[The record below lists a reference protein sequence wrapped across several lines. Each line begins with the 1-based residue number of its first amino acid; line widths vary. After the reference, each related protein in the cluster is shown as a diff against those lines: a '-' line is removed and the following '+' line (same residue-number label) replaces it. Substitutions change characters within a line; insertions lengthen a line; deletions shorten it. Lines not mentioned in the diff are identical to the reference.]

1 MNKSRRGAARG
12 PTQRQLRMGEL
23 LRHVLA
29 EVLARGA
36 FRDPVLASTHVTITE
51 VRPSPDLKN
60 ATVFV
65 TPLGGEDMNAV
76 VDALERAQGY
86 LRAQIAKSI
95 EARVVPTLS
104 FKPDLSFANAE
115 RIDALLS
122 KGRS

>member
-1 MNKSRRGAARG
+1 MNRSRRGAARA
-12 PTQRQLRMGEL
+12 PSQRQLRMGEL

-29 EVLARGA
+29 EVLVRGA
-36 FRDPVLASTHVTITE
+36 FRDPVLANTRVTITE

-76 VDALERAQGY
+76 VDALERAQGF
-86 LRAQIAKSI
+86 LRAQVAKSI

-122 KGRS
+122 KDRE

>member
-1 MNKSRRGAARG
+1 MNKGRREGARE

-29 EVLARGA
+29 EVLVRSA
-36 FRDPVLASTHVTITE
+36 FRDPVLAHTRVTITE
-51 VRPSPDLKN
+51 VRPSPDLKS

-76 VDALERAQGY
+76 VDALERAQGF
-86 LRAQIAKSI
+86 LRAQVAKSI
-95 EARVVPTLS
+95 EARVVPNLS

-122 KGRS
+122 KDRG